1 MWPSGFLS
9 PMLMS
14 SRFFFLLAALTTLT
28 TGAFAQTA
36 EWIWHDNHGARPA
49 DGEVRYF
56 RKSFAIAG
64 KFLKAELNAAGDDGI
79 TVWING
85 HEVGKSDA
93 WQHPL
98 KAEVTGQLVP
108 GENIIAV
115 EGRNVS
121 GPAAVVIV
129 LALELEYGKRMTVM
143 TDRSWLSSA
152 QVSDGWQKKD
162 YATRDWTH
170 GVLVAKLGGEPYGN
184 IFNLKP
190 GGATPAEELKV
201 AAGFK
206 VELLKSA
213 TQEEGSWVS
222 MAIDDKGRL
231 YISPQTRAADG
242 GIMRVTLD
250 AEGHVAKT
258 DWIDLK
264 ISAAMGML
272 WAFDSL
278 YVSGIG
284 PEGQGLYRLRDTDG
298 DDVLDQVQLLKKFT
312 GATGEHGAHAIV
324 LGPDHLLYIT
334 QGNASPLIEGVDPES
349 PVQHQGD
356 DDVLPRI
363 KDPVATF
370 FDKVKLPYGHI
381 LRTDAEGKK
390 WELFA
395 AGFRNAYDMDF
406 NAAGELFTYDSDME
420 WDVGLPW
427 YRATRI
433 LHIVR
438 GADFGFREGNS
449 KMPDYYLD
457 SVGPVVDI
465 GRGSPTGVKFG
476 TNSNFPDKY
485 KEALFAL
492 DWTYGRILAV
502 HLHEKGASFTARNPL
517 PSRFDVDEPDASE
530 DVEVFL
536 SGKGLPLTALVFGKD
551 GAMYFTVGG
560 RGTQAGLYR
569 VSYIGGNPAAPLQ
582 LSDGTNVYFADS
594 PAAAHRRLED
604 FIGHEDGSA
613 VTAAWPFLGS
623 EDRALRYAARLAI
636 ESQPVAQWRDRA
648 LAEGQPRAA
657 ITALL
662 ALARVGSSADQ
673 EPVLRALDRFPLSS
687 LDDVWKL
694 NELRVVEV
702 SIARQGQPSDDLARM
717 EIEKLNS
724 QYPAK
729 TFDLNR
735 ELSEL
740 LVRLGAPDV
749 VEKTLALQKA
759 TKEHAEQ
766 AWYANVLR
774 EAKAWTPEQRRQYFS
789 WFKTAADFK
798 GGNSMK
804 KFIERMRDEAV
815 AKLTDAEKAPLA
827 ALLDTTPA
835 APQPG
840 APAVVRQFQK
850 NWTVAELVPDL
861 DKAAHGRNFARGKE
875 IFSSVLCIQCHHFA
889 QGGGSVGPDLSAV
902 GSRFNH
908 HDILESIIEPSKVI
922 SEQYASL
929 IVTTKGGDTL
939 IGLVAEQNA
948 DHLTLVTD
956 PIAGTKKTIP
966 AADVKTKEISPVS
979 MMPPGLINVLT
990 KEEILDLLAYIE
1002 SGGNEKAPAFGC
1014 VCDSDE

>member
-1 MWPSGFLS
+1 MF
-9 PMLMS
+9 
-14 SRFFFLLAALTTLT
+14 SRFLFILAALAAWT

-36 EWIWHDNHGARPA
+36 EWIWHDNHGAKPG

-56 RKSFAIAG
+56 RKSFTIAG

-85 HEVGKSDA
+85 HEVGKSGA
-93 WQHPL
+93 WKQPL
-98 KAEVTGQLVP
+98 KTDVTGELVP
-108 GENIIAV
+108 GENVIAL
-115 EGRNVS
+115 EGRNVT

-129 LALELEYGKRMTVM
+129 LDIELEYGKRMAVT
-143 TDRSWLSSA
+143 TERSWLSSA
-152 QVSDGWQKKD
+152 QVKDGWQKKGYD
-162 YATRDWTH
+162 AHEWTNAM
-170 GVLVAKLGGEPYGN
+170 LVKKLGEPPYGN

-213 TQEEGSWVS
+213 AQEEGSWVS

-231 YISPQTRAADG
+231 YISPQAKAADG

-250 AEGHVAKT
+250 AQGHVEKT
-258 DWIDLK
+258 DWINLK
-264 ISAAMGML
+264 ITGAMGML

-284 PEGQGLYRLRDTDG
+284 PEGQGLYRLRDTKGADA
-298 DDVLDQVQLLKKFT
+298 LDKVELLKKFT
-312 GATGEHGAHAIV
+312 GAAGEHGAHAIV
-324 LGPDHLLYIT
+324 LGPDNLLYIT
-334 QGNASPLIEGVDPES
+334 QGNASPLIAGVDPES

-390 WELFA
+390 WEVFA
-395 AGFRNAYDMDF
+395 AGLRNAYDIDF
-406 NAAGELFTYDSDME
+406 NADGDLFTYDSDME

-427 YRATRI
+427 YRPTRI
-433 LHIVR
+433 LHIVK

-449 KMPDYYLD
+449 KLPDYYPD
-457 SVGPVVDI
+457 TVGSVVDI

-476 TNSNFPDKY
+476 TKSDFPDQY
-485 KEALFAL
+485 KKAFFAL

-502 HLHEKGASFTARNPL
+502 HLREKGASYTAKNPL
-517 PSRFDVDEPDASE
+517 PSRFDIDEPDASE

-569 VSYIGGNPAAPLQ
+569 VSYIGAVSQAAEGSSGSNGPAEGGPIA
-582 LSDGTNVYFADS
+582 V
-594 PAAAHRRLED
+594 RRKLEN
-604 FIGHEDGSA
+604 FVGHEDTSA
-613 VTAAWPFLGS
+613 VETAWPFLNS
-623 EDRALRYAARLAI
+623 EDRALRYAARLAV

-648 LAEGQPRAA
+648 LAEPEPRAA

-662 ALARVGSSADQ
+662 ALARVGSSADE
-673 EPVLRALDRFPLSS
+673 EPLLKALDKFPLES
-687 LDDVWKL
+687 LDDEWKL
-694 NELRVVEV
+694 NMLRVLEV
-702 SIARQGQPSDDLARM
+702 SIARQGQPADDLAKT
-717 EIEKLNS
+717 EIEKLSS

-749 VEKTLALQKA
+749 VEKTLALQKTA
-759 TKEHAEQ
+759 KEHAEQ
-766 AWYANVLR
+766 VWYANVLR
-774 EAKAWTPEQRRQYFS
+774 EAKTWTPAQRVQYFS
-789 WFKTAADFK
+789 WFKTAADYK
-798 GGNSMK
+798 GGNSME
-804 KFIERMRDEAV
+804 KFIERIREDAI

-827 ALLDTTPA
+827 ALLKAASEAPKITTPV
-835 APQPG
+835 
-840 APAVVRQFQK
+840 VVRQFQK
-850 NWTVAELVPDL
+850 NWTMAELTPDL
-861 DKAAHGRNFARGKE
+861 DQAAHGRNFARGKE

-908 HDILESIIEPSKVI
+908 HDLLESIIEPSKVI

-929 IVTTKGGDTL
+929 IVTTKSGDTL
-939 IGLVAEQNA
+939 MGLVSEQNA

-966 AADVKTKEISPVS
+966 AADIKSREISPVS

-1002 SGGNEKAPAFGC
+1002 SGGNEKAPAFARGGK
-1014 VCDSDE
+1014 

>member
-1 MWPSGFLS
+1 MPSRSLFI
-9 PMLMS
+9 
-14 SRFFFLLAALTTLT
+14 LAVLVAFTTET
-28 TGAFAQTA
+28 FGQMA

-49 DGEVRYF
+49 SGEERYF
-56 RKSFAIAG
+56 RKTFLIAG
-64 KFLKAELNAAGDDGI
+64 KFLNAELNAAGDDGI

-85 HEVGKSDA
+85 HEIGKSDA
-93 WQHPL
+93 WQRPL
-98 KAEVTGQLVP
+98 KVNVTGQLVP

-115 EGRNVS
+115 EGRNVT
-121 GPAAVVIV
+121 GPAGVVIV
-129 LALELEYGKRMTVM
+129 LDLELEYGKRMTVM

-152 QVSDGWQKKD
+152 QVKDGWRKKD
-162 YATRDWTH
+162 YDTHDWTN
-170 GVLVAKLGGEPYGN
+170 GVLVKKLGAPPYGN
-184 IFNLKP
+184 LFNLKP

-231 YISPQTRAADG
+231 YISPQAKAADG

-264 ISAAMGML
+264 ITGAMGML

-284 PEGQGLYRLRDTDG
+284 PEGQGLYRLRDTNG

-312 GATGEHGAHAIV
+312 GAVGEHGAHAIV

-334 QGNASPLIEGVDPES
+334 QGNASPLIEGVDPGS

-395 AGFRNAYDMDF
+395 AGLRNAYDIAF
-406 NAAGELFTYDSDME
+406 NAKGEIFTYDSDME

-433 LHIVR
+433 LHIVK

-449 KMPDYYLD
+449 KMPDYYAD

-476 TNSNFPDKY
+476 TNSNFPSNY

-502 HLHEKGASFTARNPL
+502 HLHDQGASYTAKNPL

-569 VSYIGGNPAAPLQ
+569 VSYIGEAQQAAVA
-582 LSDGTNVYFADS
+582 SNGASASVENNS
-594 PAAAHRRLED
+594 IAARRTLES
-604 FIGHEDGSA
+604 FMGHEDASA
-613 VTAAWPFLGS
+613 VNSAWTFLNN

-648 LAEGQPRAA
+648 LGEAPPRAA

-673 EPVLRALDRFPLSS
+673 EPIFKALEKFPLSS
-687 LDDVWKL
+687 LDDEWKL
-694 NELRVVEV
+694 NELRVIEV
-702 SIARQGQPSDDLARM
+702 SIARQGQPSEDLAKA
-717 EIEKLNS
+717 EIEKLDS
-724 QYPAK
+724 QYPANS
-729 TFDLNR
+729 FDLNR

-774 EAKAWTPEQRRQYFS
+774 EAKMWTPAQRRQYFS

-804 KFIERMRDEAV
+804 KFIERIRDEAV

-827 ALLDTTPA
+827 ALLEAAPA
-835 APQPG
+835 APQAG
-840 APAVVRQFQK
+840 APAVARQFQK
-850 NWTVAELVPDL
+850 NWTMAELIPDL

-929 IVTTKGGDTL
+929 IVTTKGGDT
-939 IGLVAEQNA
+939 IMGLVAEQNA
-948 DHLTLVTD
+948 DHLTLVID

-966 AADVKTKEISPVS
+966 AADIKSREISPVS